1 MTPKTQGKNYLT
13 LLLIINFTII
23 ILFSNTVIATE
34 YEFGFDNMSTSYTTE
49 LNLTAYSTYQ
59 HPIGIRFKDISVY
72 EENVREIR
80 VFVPAA
86 NIITPPSP
94 AAYYREN
101 VQLKVADKL
110 SPTIYYNLANATVGW
125 NYAASGLYIN
135 IFDITDWDTHSVTV
149 ETTIYWDGMTSAADW
164 GNVVIYGGNSIGSG
178 YNDPQ
183 DFYMYTQSDIYP
195 VAEDHTIVSYQTW
208 KNTYE
213 HTTYDT
219 YSTLD
224 ITKVLNGST
233 YQSKWNVSDE
243 NGNLMQETVLDGQNL
258 SVLVYGDTIYIN
270 CTDEF
275 GFYYTDELSNVPTP
289 PPDDGVLNTLSGTI
303 KDAKT
308 NAIIPSNP
316 INLST
321 ATGYGGSYSTT
332 STGAGAYSITNIID
346 DIYYIQANRSGYE
359 NYTFEKN
366 ITSNTEHIIYMVE
379 NITLDANKSGVY
391 GTVTNYYNATGV
403 PTTWMKISND
413 TWYQITYTNQNGYYE
428 FLNFAPG
435 NYTIQAQKTG
445 YFPYEAALTFTSNEL
460 KYVPIEL
467 VSEEIPPDPTP
478 TPTPPA
484 TNILTPFRAIINS
497 FGISESLGGA
507 FIGIFIIIFM
517 GALFSRAGTL
527 AAIAG
532 MFFGFI
538 SSIFMGLLPS
548 YLLSI
553 TIIVVILL
561 ILRLRG
567 DL

>member
-1 MTPKTQGKNYLT
+1 MHKKKSKNQIKKSLSIC
-13 LLLIINFTII
+13 LLFLLILSYFVPVTLAYDQEN
-23 ILFSNTVIATE
+23 
-34 YEFGFDNMSTSYTTE
+34 FGFTSRTLIEHSEYDLSGTSYA
-49 LNLTAYSTYQ
+49 NFPQSVY
-59 HPIGIRFKDISVY
+59 FKDISYYQNDVTYMTFYVPDSMIDTFPSKQSGYQEHVEILESWSSDIICNASISYSVALQGVY
-72 EENVREIR
+72 IHVYNIEDWDVGAHTGETKITWVLDFNTANWNGLKIKSYTTIDTGFENETDIYIISDSTLPACEWADIHASATWLNWYQQQEPAYYPYQKLNVIR
-80 VFVPAA
+80 TDGAIPYTSTWNISDGDTNIYSESTLSSQNFSVILFEDTTTISCVDKYNNVYSDTLSWVPE
-86 NIITPPSP
+86 PPS
-94 AAYYREN
+94 
-101 VQLKVADKL
+101 
-110 SPTIYYNLANATVGW
+110 
-125 NYAASGLYIN
+125 
-135 IFDITDWDTHSVTV
+135 
-149 ETTIYWDGMTSAADW
+149 
-164 GNVVIYGGNSIGSG
+164 
-178 YNDPQ
+178 
-183 DFYMYTQSDIYP
+183 
-195 VAEDHTIVSYQTW
+195 
-208 KNTYE
+208 
-213 HTTYDT
+213 
-219 YSTLD
+219 
-224 ITKVLNGST
+224 
-233 YQSKWNVSDE
+233 
-243 NGNLMQETVLDGQNL
+243 
-258 SVLVYGDTIYIN
+258 
-270 CTDEF
+270 
-275 GFYYTDELSNVPTP
+275 
-289 PPDDGVLNTLSGTI
+289 DDGVLNTISGTI

-359 NYTFEKN
+359 NYTFQKN

-391 GTVTNYYNATGV
+391 GIVTNYYNATGV

-445 YFPYEAALTFTSNEL
+445 YFPYEAALTFTQNEL

-478 TPTPPA
+478 TPTPPT
-484 TNILTPFRAIINS
+484 TNILSPFIAIINS

-507 FIGIFIIIFM
+507 FIGIFIIVFM